1 MNTNENIEQ
10 YIKLSKNNTDDI
22 VIIVVGNARGITKDF
37 DDFSSGTSVSSEYY
51 ALERFRKIVL
61 TLRQEGF
68 EVVPYYDEMDFI
80 YDYLTHRIRNNYY

>member
-37 DDFSSGTSVSSEYY
+37 DDFSSGTSVSSE
-51 ALERFRKIVL
+51 
-61 TLRQEGF
+61 
-68 EVVPYYDEMDFI
+68 
-80 YDYLTHRIRNNYY
+80 